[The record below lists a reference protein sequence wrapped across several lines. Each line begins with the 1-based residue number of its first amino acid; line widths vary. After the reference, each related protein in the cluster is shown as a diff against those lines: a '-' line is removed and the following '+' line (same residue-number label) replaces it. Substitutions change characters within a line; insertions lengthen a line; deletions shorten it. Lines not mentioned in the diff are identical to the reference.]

1 MSIQRAR
8 ELRKSMSPPEAR
20 MWTML
25 RLPPFKALHFRRQMQ
40 IGPYYADFASFRA
53 KLVIEVDGAQ
63 HFEDAAQTYDA
74 RRTRFIEAEGYRV
87 LRFSTMDVLQYL
99 DGVHAA
105 ILDAVS
111 HAE

>member
-1 MSIQRAR
+1 
-8 ELRKSMSPPEAR
+8 
-20 MWTML
+20 
-25 RLPPFKALHFRRQMQ
+25 
-40 IGPYYADFASFRA
+40 
-53 KLVIEVDGAQ
+53 
-63 HFEDAAQTYDA
+63 
-74 RRTRFIEAEGYRV
+74 V